1 MTIKSIDS
9 YDSSVLWNMAKI
21 AEEKNLIKD
30 KSNITKIASSIK
42 KEAELT
48 KDVVANILVFA
59 SQLRKNNFNDYADL
73 IENKI
78 LNYKKAEHL
87 YKTHK
92 EDMNDL
98 LEFAHPEGSPKMGD
112 AKDNM
117 GEVEDL
123 LDQHRKILEVVNKY
137 PKLSKSAD
145 QKIPQEALDKLKE
158 GKSNIDNRSKFIG
171 TMFMS
176 ACEKITT
183 SSFEAV
189 KKDVETNFSS
199 SYNNLDSKADNI
211 FNAANTS
218 LTKFSKNPNPVNGFT
233 TLKQELGN
241 LTKLSEKAIRE
252 FLTNVYFSINLLKK
266 VGAFT
271 EEHEKNIKEVI
282 ENLISKTN
290 MCFTDVLDIIEKYF
304 TDVQKNPYNDVK
316 DIDIQQLKTSAN
328 YNLINQCFIALAD
341 NNLWMTFPNNIFD
354 DSNVLNLIKQIKSIL
369 VNSFKYAKDRI
380 SHSKYILST
389 EVLDKDTYKDIWFG
403 LVGLNKLESDFNS
416 KINEILSYNE
426 DELQT
431 KVLDEGFYKWATINS
446 FIKYNII
453 FLNSSIKKV
462 DASEIDN
469 DLKEKINNELQQ
481 AVNVLNNSFNSYQV
495 LLKKGKGRVNDKD
508 LVKEHIEQLLQSGLP
523 LTDQQKAYYEA
534 ELKKLDPKVQKQEA
548 QNKAEKKQAEDREE
562 AQFEINNM
570 EYALN
575 KLYKKI
581 KANPGNMELRE
592 QYKNLYNI
600 YEKIKANPGNME
612 LREQYKNLY
621 NKYNKLKG
629 NG

>member
-158 GKSNIDNRSKFIG
+158 GKVNIYNRSKFIG

-211 FNAANTS
+211 FNAANAS

-282 ENLISKTN
+282 ENLVSKTN

-341 NNLWMTFPNNIFD
+341 DKLWMKYPNNIFD
-354 DSNVLNLIKQIKSIL
+354 KSNVSNLTNQIKSIL
-369 VNSFKYAKDRI
+369 VNSFKYAKDRVN
-380 SHSKYILST
+380 HSKYILTT
-389 EVLDKDTYKDIWFG
+389 EVYDKSMYRNILSGSDGLDT
-403 LVGLNKLESDFNS
+403 LESEFNR
-416 KINEILSYNE
+416 KINEILSSNE
-426 DELQT
+426 DELHT
-431 KVLDEGFYKWATINS
+431 KILDAGWGGTIDNFIKEKHGYLTSAIKKINS
-446 FIKYNII
+446 SKIGNDVKENIT
-453 FLNSSIKKV
+453 
-462 DASEIDN
+462 
-469 DLKEKINNELQQ
+469 NELQQ
-481 AVNVLNNSFNSYQV
+481 AANVLNNSFNSYKV
-495 LLKKGKGRVNDKD
+495 LLNKGKGEGTDKE
-508 LVKEHIEQLLQSGLP
+508 LVKDHIKKLLASGLP

-534 ELKKLDPKVQKQEA
+534 ELKKLNPEPD
-548 QNKAEKKQAEDREE
+548 QAEQGPKYEPEE
-562 AQFEINNM
+562 RKNQIDIVA
-570 EYALN
+570 AKLK
-575 KLYKKI
+575 KLYDEIKK
-581 KANPGNMELRE
+581 NPEDQKLRE
-592 QYKNLYNI
+592 KYKNLY
-600 YEKIKANPGNME
+600 E
-612 LREQYKNLY
+612 R
-621 NKYNKLKG
+621 YNKLKG